1 MRECVIEEEKTLPAG
16 KFKIK
21 QQCKQD
27 NRFEQLLVETER
39 EEDTS
44 ASFSSSRQGGSLAGL
59 ESSERVV
66 EEEEEE
72 EETAITSTRQ
82 LQRSKTK
89 AAAGTV
95 KNLLT
100 KFDKKKSA
108 NLPVVGE
115 EKEILP
121 GLPEESETENVRM
134 ESKSVKYQP
143 RASIKAAPGT
153 VRNLRAN
160 FEKK

>member
-1 MRECVIEEEKTLPAG
+1 M
-16 KFKIK
+16 
-21 QQCKQD
+21 
-27 NRFEQLLVETER
+27 ETER

-59 ESSERVV
+59 ESSERV
-66 EEEEEE
+66 EEEE

-100 KFDKKKSA
+100 KFS
-108 NLPVVGE
+108 VVGE
-115 EKEILP
+115 ETEEKDVLQVLAGE
-121 GLPEESETENVRM
+121 PETDSMRR
-134 ESKSVKYQP
+134 SGKYQS

-160 FEKK
+160 FERK

>member
-1 MRECVIEEEKTLPAG
+1 M
-16 KFKIK
+16 
-21 QQCKQD
+21 
-27 NRFEQLLVETER
+27 
-39 EEDTS
+39 DTCTS
-44 ASFSSSRQGGSLAGL
+44 RVGSSM
-59 ESSERVV
+59 

-72 EETAITSTRQ
+72 DAASNSRQGSSMDEKEEEDTSTATSNTTTRQ
-82 LQRSKTK
+82 RRLLSLQRTNTK

-121 GLPEESETENVRM
+121 GLPEEPETENVRM
-134 ESKSVKYQP
+134 ESKSAKYQP

-160 FEKK
+160 FERK

>member
-1 MRECVIEEEKTLPAG
+1 M
-16 KFKIK
+16 
-21 QQCKQD
+21 
-27 NRFEQLLVETER
+27 ETER
-39 EEDTS
+39 EEDTG

-59 ESSERVV
+59 ESSERVD
-66 EEEEEE
+66 EEEEE

-100 KFDKKKSA
+100 KFS
-108 NLPVVGE
+108 VVGE
-115 EKEILP
+115 ETEEKDVLQVLAGE
-121 GLPEESETENVRM
+121 PETDSMRR
-134 ESKSVKYQP
+134 SGKYQS

-153 VRNLRAN
+153 VRNIRAN
-160 FEKK
+160 FERK

>member
-1 MRECVIEEEKTLPAG
+1 M
-16 KFKIK
+16 
-21 QQCKQD
+21 
-27 NRFEQLLVETER
+27 ETER

-59 ESSERVV
+59 ESSERVEE

-72 EETAITSTRQ
+72 EETTITSTRQ

-95 KNLLT
+95 KNLLA
-100 KFDKKKSA
+100 KFS
-108 NLPVVGE
+108 VVGE
-115 EKEILP
+115 ETEEKDVLQVLAGE
-121 GLPEESETENVRM
+121 PETDSMRR
-134 ESKSVKYQP
+134 SGKYQS

-153 VRNLRAN
+153 VRNIRAN
-160 FEKK
+160 FERK